1 MTESDFHSNPN
12 SPSRGDALLGHRIGD
27 ANLNRAQE
35 ALRTLEDLAR
45 FGNLALVQTAYKKVR
60 HDLQDALRTWDQC
73 SLLIARDAQ
82 GDVGRTAKLPS
93 EFERKDAF
101 HDVAAAAA
109 QRLQQS
115 LRSLEEVAKVL
126 YPATAQTVES
136 IRYRS
141 YDLNA
146 ALLLALQRD
155 RAFLQNAKLY
165 VLADCTPSIEE
176 FRSRIESIAQGGAE
190 LIQIRE
196 KHKDA
201 SEILA
206 YTECAIDAIGGLPAR
221 LIMNDRA
228 DLALL
233 SRSFGLH
240 VGQTDLSIAQARKI
254 LPSQSVIGLST
265 HSVEQIREAILLGAD
280 YIGCGPTFPSS
291 TKAFDSF
298 AGLAFLREAAPI
310 ASGAHLPAFAIG
322 GIHTENVEQVLDAGF
337 RRIVVGS
344 AIWNALAPRKETEVL
359 RSMLDQA

>member
-1 MTESDFHSNPN
+1 MTESDFHSNHN

-35 ALRTLEDLAR
+35 ALRTLEDIAR
-45 FGNLALVQTAYKKVR
+45 FGNLAHLQSAYKKIR
-60 HDLQDALRTWDQC
+60 HDLQHALRIWDQ
-73 SLLIARDAQ
+73 SLLLIARDAH

-93 EFERKDAF
+93 ELARNDAF
-101 HDVAAAAA
+101 HDVAAAAS

-126 YPATAQTVES
+126 YPDSSQTIES

-146 ALLLALQRD
+146 SLLLALQRD
-155 RAFLQNAKLY
+155 RAFLHNAKLY
-165 VLADCTPSIEE
+165 VLVDCSPSLDE
-176 FRSRIESIAQGGAE
+176 FRSRIAAIANGGAD

-201 SEILA
+201 SEILD
-206 YTECAIDAIGGLPAR
+206 YTESAKEAIGSLPAR

-233 SRSFGLH
+233 SLSFGLH
-240 VGQTDLSIAQARKI
+240 VGQTDLCVSQARKI
-254 LPSQSVIGLST
+254 LPSQSVVGLST
-265 HSVEQIREAILLGAD
+265 HSIEQIQAAIQQGAD
-280 YIGCGPTFPSS
+280 YIGCGPTFPSK

-298 AGLAFLREAAPI
+298 AGIEFLREVAPI
-310 ASGAHLPAFAIG
+310 VSEAHLPAFAIG
-322 GIHTENVEQVLDAGF
+322 GIHAENVEQVLDAGF

-344 AIWNALAPRKETEVL
+344 AIWNASDPRKATAVL